1 MKVSEH
7 SISNIIRQ
15 YTKRMQKSIH
25 EERAQSGGL
34 QLSNE
39 DSVFVSHTA
48 KELLFDR
55 VYKSVLEKSKQI
67 AETMASEV
75 QPIQEEMVPEVDPLL
90 E

>member
-25 EERAQSGGL
+25 EERSQSGGL

-67 AETMASEV
+67 AETMAAEV
-75 QPIQEEMVPEVDPLL
+75 EPLKEEIIPDIDPLA
-90 E
+90 